1 MSGSQGGDRDIS
13 RDMMSMFR
21 DMKLPAMP
29 DMESVLTTYR
39 KNIEVLSQANRVALE
54 GAQTVAKRH
63 MEILQQT
70 MAELT
75 ENLKALTAV
84 ESPQAKAAKQA
95 ELLKAAY
102 ERALANTKELSDLIQ
117 NANKEALGLLHQRFI
132 ETMDE
137 VKTLMEKSAPE
148 KQ

>member
-1 MSGSQGGDRDIS
+1 MSQSRGSESDPMR
-13 RDMMSMFR
+13 FFA

-29 DMESVLTTYR
+29 DMDAVLSTYR
-39 KNIEVLSQANRVALE
+39 RNIEVLSQANRVALE

-75 ENLKALTAV
+75 ENLKALTAI

-95 ELLKAAY
+95 ELLKRAY
-102 ERALANTKELSDLIQ
+102 ERAVANTKELSDLIQ
-117 NANKEALGLLHQRFI
+117 HANSEALGLLNKRFV

-137 VKTLMEKSAPE
+137 VKALIEKASPG
-148 KQ
+148 QS